1 MEVYKFVEK
10 EICKHFD
17 IIIFYTEFE
26 NFSQNYVEIYLILP
40 TIKKILKKFLNAQLI
55 ENFSSLI

>member
-1 MEVYKFVEK
+1 MEVYKFVEQ

-40 TIKKILKKFLNAQLI
+40 TIKKILKKFLNA
-55 ENFSSLI
+55 